1 MAPLLSMFFLMC
13 YGFVNLACA
22 VQTLL
27 RTPNWRPRFRFYH
40 WTLSLLGLTLCICV
54 MFMTSILFALI
65 AMGMALVIYKYI
77 EYRGYVYF
85 FFIEK
90 KTLIELIIFLFHL
103 NSAEKEWGDGIRGL
117 ALSAARYSLLRL
129 EEGEPHTKNWRPQI
143 LILCKLQDTN
153 MKPKYKKLISFAS
166 QLKAGKGLTVTVAC
180 IQGEYTKRYSD
191 ALGAKEYLKKVV
203 HEERVKGFVDV
214 LVTKDIADGL
224 TYLYVEKIIL
234 PKRIMNN

>member
-77 EYRGYVYF
+77 EYRGYVF
-85 FFIEK
+85 FF
-90 KTLIELIIFLFHL
+90 
-103 NSAEKEWGDGIRGL
+103 
-117 ALSAARYSLLRL
+117 LL
-129 EEGEPHTKNWRPQI
+129 K
-143 LILCKLQDTN
+143 
-153 MKPKYKKLISFAS
+153 
-166 QLKAGKGLTVTVAC
+166 
-180 IQGEYTKRYSD
+180 
-191 ALGAKEYLKKVV
+191 
-203 HEERVKGFVDV
+203 
-214 LVTKDIADGL
+214 
-224 TYLYVEKIIL
+224 
-234 PKRIMNN
+234 